1 MDLASSEAVSHQYM
15 AFQKPSHSLAF
26 VCWTWDAISK
36 SCAVFRGD
44 HTGSTSATARG
55 GGAIP
60 RVGSEIPDVG
70 LVP

>member
-1 MDLASSEAVSHQYM
+1 MDLASSGAESNQHLTCQ
-15 AFQKPSHSLAF
+15 QSNESLAF
-26 VCWTWDAISK
+26 VCETWDATSK